1 MPFLLEI
8 YMILPNYMLLSITFS
23 FLEYVLSVMQS
34 HLSQPA
40 NDIYL
45 FSLINDMSVFKPV

>member
-8 YMILPNYMLLSITFS
+8 YMILPNSMLLSITFS